1 MVYDAQKG
9 AFLIACHGREG
20 RLAPKARFCLSLP
33 DFFERLSAWL
43 LRDSPPPWPSEAAE
57 VMAHALAG
65 PAMPSHVDVRHRRRG
80 AGLLVLELAR
90 ELLQQFLRLAANA
103 GGQHTFCVAMTGEL
117 TANTTTCFCPPAMPS
132 SRRLGHFLPCAELSP
147 FSSGHLP
154 AA

>member
-1 MVYDAQKG
+1 MADTMGTVAHSSRVVLMSRGASADRPSVGEGVATWMSGNGKKYD
-9 AFLIACHGREG
+9 
-20 RLAPKARFCLSLP
+20 
-33 DFFERLSAWL
+33 
-43 LRDSPPPWPSEAAE
+43 
-57 VMAHALAG
+57 
-65 PAMPSHVDVRHRRRG
+65 VDVRHRRRG

-103 GGQHTFCVAMTGEL
+103 GGQHTFCVTMTGEL

>member
-103 GGQHTFCVAMTGEL
+103 GGQHTFV
-117 TANTTTCFCPPAMPS
+117 
-132 SRRLGHFLPCAELSP
+132 
-147 FSSGHLP
+147 
-154 AA
+154 